1 MDLQLLTFRRF
12 FVSPDGSEMWNV
24 YHATTVSTG
33 ACDGRRSTM
42 AQRVFFN
49 QDGTPDFGEPV
60 TRGVELF
67 GPSGEDS
74 W

>member
-1 MDLQLLTFRRF
+1 
-12 FVSPDGSEMWNV
+12 MWNV